1 MKKCDLGMVG
11 GGGVGGGVGCSAC
24 ALGVCVLEEEGR
36 VWKAE
41 QPAPCSA
48 CYQIMCSSI
57 FAKWVPIKIS
67 M

>member
-11 GGGVGGGVGCSAC
+11 GGGVAGVLVAVCVHC
-24 ALGVCVLEEEGR
+24 VCVLEEEGR